1 MPMERLALDA
11 PQSPAETKGTVEQKM
26 GCALAI
32 VARG

>member
-11 PQSPAETKGTVEQKM
+11 PQSPAETKGTVEQPVD
-26 GCALAI
+26 CALAL